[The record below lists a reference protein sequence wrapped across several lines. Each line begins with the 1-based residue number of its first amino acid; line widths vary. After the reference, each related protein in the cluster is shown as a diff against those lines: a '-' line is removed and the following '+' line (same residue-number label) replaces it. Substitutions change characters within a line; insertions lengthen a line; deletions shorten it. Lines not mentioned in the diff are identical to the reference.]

1 MDEHISTIGT
11 PIENP
16 KTHNGTPTKHPKNKH
31 TVTLL
36 HVYNLDM
43 KFPLENG
50 KAENDNAADVNHD
63 DTDSVNIPVSEN
75 HVDVSDVTSADES
88 VNRYDKCPC
97 KILRKHGEFFNWRK
111 TVLSP

>member
-43 KFPLENG
+43 KFELENG

-63 DTDSVNIPVSEN
+63 GTDSVNIPVSEN

-97 KILRKHGEFFNWRK
+97 KILRKHGEFFN
-111 TVLSP
+111 